1 VYQLVIQVFRTTE
14 LLSKQVCKKIDYST
28 KFPTPCYQVNAQK
41 PAYGELGC
49 LPVLCRDFD
58 VDT

>member
-1 VYQLVIQVFRTTE
+1 M
-14 LLSKQVCKKIDYST
+14 DYDA
-28 KFPTPCYQVNAQK
+28 KFLAPCYQVNAQK
-41 PAYGELGC
+41 PTYGQLGR